1 MIPYPMAIHVIYKIT
16 RFQLSTSRWQPKKMI
31 DVSNSL
37 RIHASVNH
45 TITYKLIGLASFCL
59 DI

>member
-1 MIPYPMAIHVIYKIT
+1 MAIHVIYKIT
-16 RFQLSTSRWQPKKMI
+16 LFQSSTSRWRPKKTIDARI

-37 RIHASVNH
+37 HIHASVNCAV
-45 TITYKLIGLASFCL
+45 TYKLIGLASFCL